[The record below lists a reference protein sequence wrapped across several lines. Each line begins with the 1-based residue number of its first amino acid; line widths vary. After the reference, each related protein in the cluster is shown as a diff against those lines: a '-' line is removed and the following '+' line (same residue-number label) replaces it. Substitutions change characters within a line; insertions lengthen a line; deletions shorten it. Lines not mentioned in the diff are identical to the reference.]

1 MNRYIQWRRYMED
14 KKDYELF
21 PGKTLSNLFEDIYKN
36 SENTGD
42 QVGGLV
48 DQLKK
53 FVKNL
58 DSAVVIV
65 PLIREYLDVKVKSDE
80 HLVKLSDTIQRLL
93 RTDKSTGETQIGLTE
108 EERKQLLEDVPTYE
122 EIRDKDAPSRQET
135 KEEADEDDFI
145 DSEAEEGAVQDDAP
159 IEAEIIDTEN
169 SSTRGS

>member
-1 MNRYIQWRRYMED
+1 MED
-14 KKDYELF
+14 KKDYEIF

-36 SENTGD
+36 SENTGG

-93 RTDKSTGETQIGLTE
+93 KSDKTTGETGLGLTE

-122 EIRDKDAPSRQET
+122 QIREKEQKRVDNLGKQVDKIKKELEEQE
-135 KEEADEDDFI
+135 EDD
-145 DSEAEEGAVQDDAP
+145 GAQERP
-159 IEAEIIDTEN
+159 E
-169 SSTRGS
+169 

>member
-1 MNRYIQWRRYMED
+1 MEN
-14 KKDYELF
+14 KKDFEIF

-48 DQLKK
+48 DQLKT

-93 RTDKSTGETQIGLTE
+93 KSDKATGESEIGLTE
-108 EERKQLLEDVPTYE
+108 EERKKLLEDVPTYE
-122 EIRDKDAPSRQET
+122 EIRAKDQERIDNLGKQVDKIKEEFEEET
-135 KEEADEDDFI
+135 KEETKED
-145 DSEAEEGAVQDDAP
+145 
-159 IEAEIIDTEN
+159 
-169 SSTRGS
+169 GS